1 MATKKK
7 IVKKAPADKPRKKA
21 TAMPA
26 DALVG
31 RRAPK
36 LPLPKGASVTGR
48 AHVVYFYP
56 RDDTPGCTR
65 EACDFRDHWTRLA
78 RAGVRVIGVSPDS
91 EASHGRFREKY
102 ELPFTLVSDADNSV
116 ARAYSVWVKKQNYGR
131 EYLGIERSTFLVD
144 AKGVV
149 RRAWRRVK
157 VEGHVEEVLAA
168 AREL

>member
-7 IVKKAPADKPRKKA
+7 IVKKPPATRPVDE
-21 TAMPA
+21 
-26 DALVG
+26 LVG

-36 LPLPKGASVTGR
+36 LPLPKGESVAGR

-56 RDDTPGCTR
+56 KDGTPGCTT

-78 RAGVRVIGVSPDS
+78 RVGVRVIGVSPDS

-102 ELPFTLVSDADNSV
+102 ELPFTLLSDADHSV

-157 VEGHVEEVLAA
+157 VAGHVEEVLAA